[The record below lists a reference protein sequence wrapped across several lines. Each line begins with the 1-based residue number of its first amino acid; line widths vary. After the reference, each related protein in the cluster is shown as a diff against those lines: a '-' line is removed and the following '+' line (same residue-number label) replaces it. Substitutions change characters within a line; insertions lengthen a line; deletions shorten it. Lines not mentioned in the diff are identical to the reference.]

1 MSWQFVLCSTLL
13 NPASAFLAVLNPAS
27 RHPLCWLVLP
37 EGAWTR
43 NQDSFRDFQSR
54 RLGLVPATDSTST
67 HWCIVS
73 TSRWFVKPGGSVGYH
88 ELKAAM
94 RALMLPVKRLGFRNL
109 KNEVKAE
116 GRPGE
121 SWWRSDS
128 VVPEICPFSSLG
140 GAHTDAATVVRGESL
155 PRHGSEDFLML
166 MQLNQES
173 WCVGSNAGLRAQS
186 WCCSTAC
193 KYCGRR
199 RTQ

>member
-1 MSWQFVLCSTLL
+1 MAICSLFNSIESSFGIFGGSESRIKTSIVLTCITWRSV
-13 NPASAFLAVLNPAS
+13 NAKS
-27 RHPLCWLVLP
+27 RQLSRLSVQK
-37 EGAWTR
+37 AWVGT
-43 NQDSFRDFQSR
+43 
-54 RLGLVPATDSTST
+54 TDSTST